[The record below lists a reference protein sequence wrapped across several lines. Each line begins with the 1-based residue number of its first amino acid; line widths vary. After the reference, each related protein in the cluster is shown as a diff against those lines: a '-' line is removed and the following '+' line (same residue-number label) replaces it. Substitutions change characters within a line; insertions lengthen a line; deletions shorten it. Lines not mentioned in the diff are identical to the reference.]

1 MWRIEFAADV
11 AQDFALIF
19 DHLVAAYVDFGDPRD
34 VAQDRAAARIRAIQ
48 SDAEKLAELP
58 FQGTLRHDIL
68 PDVRFVRRNNAVF
81 WFRPEAE
88 TRIVRVLAVFF
99 GAQDH
104 IRHMMVRILDR
115 KASR

>member
-11 AQDFALIF
+11 GHDFALIF
-19 DHLVAAYVDFGDPRD
+19 DHLLAAYVDFGDPGD
-34 VAQDRAAARIRAIQ
+34 VALDRAAVRIRAIQ
-48 SDAEKLAELP
+48 ADAEKLAELP
-58 FQGTLRHDIL
+58 FQGTLLHDIV

-81 WFRPEAE
+81 WFRPDAE
-88 TRIVRVLAVFF
+88 TEVVRILAVFF

-115 KASR
+115 KAP